1 MNYIRLRLIWL
12 YGICSHIRSY
22 ISLSEYMIVIMQN
35 DKHNNASLNWNNI
48 VNQEARTVGD
58 DADLGRIKGL
68 FDQFIVTERGTIN
81 KEKFYIPKS
90 LIRSY
95 DGEILRFNITEQ
107 EAKNAF
113 MHDEPPSDEES
124 KQMQAI
130 TERLVASRKELTET
144 LISASTNVDRKEV
157 SEVRPWKNE
166 KLDEMKQETQLDAK
180 SKYNNDRVTAVIKK
194 GEEIKENLA
203 VTTTDITKHISMPK
217 IDEELLEKI
226 KLAASEFKHML
237 VSGAKVAKSGA
248 KVAKQKIEEKQKL
261 EAEKQTQKDAEKISK
276 MGSLATELTNSFNN
290 VLLEIETRPYAEQ
303 VQIYKG
309 LLKLMNQ
316 QRKLVKAR
324 EDLATKLKGSVLR
337 PIHNKSRNAAEDSS
351 LGRNE
356 EDQKQKQLPKE
367 PVLSMPEP
375 QLPELNI
382 ANTTDLNNNN
392 N

>member
-1 MNYIRLRLIWL
+1 M
-12 YGICSHIRSY
+12 
-22 ISLSEYMIVIMQN
+22 
-35 DKHNNASLNWNNI
+35 
-48 VNQEARTVGD
+48 
-58 DADLGRIKGL
+58 
-68 FDQFIVTERGTIN
+68 
-81 KEKFYIPKS
+81 
-90 LIRSY
+90 
-95 DGEILRFNITEQ
+95 
-107 EAKNAF
+107 
-113 MHDEPPSDEES
+113 
-124 KQMQAI
+124 
-130 TERLVASRKELTET
+130 
-144 LISASTNVDRKEV
+144 
-157 SEVRPWKNE
+157 

-226 KLAASEFKHML
+226 KLAASELKHML

-337 PIHNKSRNAAEDSS
+337 PIHNKSRKAAEDSS

-367 PVLSMPEP
+367 PVLPMPEP

-392 N
+392 NN